1 MAKEETSAKKPG
13 RPRDPAVEAI
23 IFTAARSLLA
33 EVGYDAVSMEAVAA
47 TAGVGKQTLY
57 RRWPNKAAL
66 LVDACLVDATER
78 VADPATGNLEGDIK
92 QFLGGTFAALETT
105 GPGLRFL
112 MSQAG
117 LDPSFRERFDAD
129 FVSHRRAAL
138 REIILRHVKARR
150 QVGAVIDMIY
160 GAMWYRLLLGHG
172 PLDARFAGDL
182 AAAAARAL
190 AA

>member
-13 RPRDPAVEAI
+13 RPRDPAVEAAV
-23 IFTAARSLLA
+23 FAAARSLLG

-47 TAGVGKQTLY
+47 AAGVGKQTLY

-66 LVDACLVDATER
+66 LVDACLVDAIER
-78 VADPATGNLEGDIK
+78 VADPATGNLEGDIE

-129 FVSHRRAAL
+129 FASRRRAAL
-138 REIILRHVKARR
+138 REIICRHVKARR
-150 QVGAVIDMIY
+150 QVGPVIDMIY
-160 GAMWYRLLLGHG
+160 GAMWYRLFLGHG
-172 PLDARFAGDL
+172 PLDARFARDL

>member
-23 IFTAARSLLA
+23 VFTAARSLLV

-78 VADPATGNLEGDIK
+78 VTDPATGNLEGDIK

-117 LDPSFRERFDAD
+117 LDPSFRDRFDAD

-150 QVGAVIDMIY
+150 QVGAVIDMVY

>member
-1 MAKEETSAKKPG
+1 MAGEKSSSNKPG
-13 RPRDPAVEAI
+13 RPRDPAVEASV
-23 IFTAARSLLA
+23 FQAARALLG

-47 TAGVGKQTLY
+47 AAGVGKQTLY

-66 LVDACLVDATER
+66 LVDSCLADATER
-78 VADPATGNLEGDIK
+78 VADPATGDIEGDIAR
-92 QFLGGTFAALETT
+92 FLGDTFAALEST

-129 FVSHRRAAL
+129 FLSVRRSVL
-138 REIILRHVKARR
+138 RRIVLRHAKAGRELKT
-150 QVGAVIDMIY
+150 AIDMIY
-160 GAMWYRLLLGHG
+160 GAMWYRLLAGHG
-172 PLDARFAGDL
+172 PLDARFAREL
-182 AAAAARAL
+182 ASAAARIL